1 LATPA
6 LDKVPQEGGPC
17 GGFAADT
24 YDRYVLGLL
33 DSAERANVDRELEQQ
48 CPACV
53 AGVQRSINLWLVF
66 AGSLQQVEPAADF
79 RARLIRIAEL
89 SNRVLTVPKRY
100 KRKPAILA
108 SSLVV
113 ICLVLAMLL
122 LFTFLAGKQSA
133 QLDIQSLKTEIAN
146 LRSESDENQAK
157 LQEQSNRRNKEAQA
171 RLKHPAT
178 PNSAAAPGAPRQNQE
193 DLLKAQIQQYQAE
206 VENLTASV
214 DRDRQRNSNNSAL
227 VSALEN
233 PGVKLMT
240 FKIAEGPSSAA
251 YAGVTAY
258 AFVIENAKVLFVAS
272 KMPPPQDSH
281 QYQLWLLRKSDH
293 HFVSLGLF
301 TAKPDVPAVVSY
313 DDNKEAIADMA
324 GLLVTDE
331 GTEGSKD
338 PSDTRVL
345 ETPGAASIPVP
356 APEGELPESP
366 W

>member
-6 LDKVPQEGGPC
+6 LDKVLREGGPC
-17 GGFAADT
+17 AGFAADT

-33 DSAERANVDRELEQQ
+33 DSAERRNVDRELEQQ

-53 AGVQRSINLWLVF
+53 AGIQRSINLWLVF

-113 ICLVLAMLL
+113 IGLVLAMLL

-146 LRSESDENQAK
+146 LHSESDENQAK
-157 LQEQSNRRNKEAQA
+157 LQEESGRRNKEAQA
-171 RLKHPAT
+171 RLSHPA
-178 PNSAAAPGAPRQNQE
+178 PPGAPRQNQE
-193 DLLKAQIQQYQAE
+193 DLLRAQIQQYQAQLQAL
-206 VENLTASV
+206 NDSM
-214 DRDRQRNSNNSAL
+214 DRDRERNSNNSTL

-233 PGVKLMT
+233 PGVKLLT

-301 TAKPDVPAVVSY
+301 TAQSEVPAVVTY
-313 DDNKEAIADMA
+313 DDKETIADMA

-331 GTEGSKD
+331 PADGSKE
-338 PSDTRVL
+338 PSDTMVL
-345 ETPGAASIPVP
+345 ETPGAAGIP
-356 APEGELPESP
+356 APAPAAELPGSP